1 MGTYVPD
8 TEQEQQEMLREIGFD
23 SFETMFSHIP
33 EEVKLKGDVNIPP
46 GLSEQTVI
54 ARMED
59 MAGRNQVF
67 RHIFRGAGAYHHY
80 IPAIVS
86 SVVSKEEFVTAY
98 TPYQAEIS
106 QGILQSIFEYQTMIC
121 ELTGMDASNASIY
134 DGAAAAGEA
143 VAMCRDRKRST
154 VYVSAVANPG
164 VIDVIRTYCFG
175 SNAKVVIVP
184 EKDGVTDGD
193 VLKEML
199 EADPQAAC
207 FYVQQPNY
215 YGNIEDG
222 DALGRMAH
230 EAGAK
235 YIIGCNPMALAI
247 MRTPAEY
254 GADIAVGDGQPLGM
268 PLAFGGPY
276 LGFMAATAAMTRKL
290 PGRIVGET
298 TDSRGERAF
307 VLTLQAR
314 EQHIRR
320 EKASSNVC
328 SNQAWCALTASVY
341 MTAMGADGMAQA
353 ANQCMSK
360 AHYFRD
366 VLKEVG
372 LKPKHDKEFFHE
384 FVTVSPEG
392 KCTDSSHILRA
403 LKNRGILGGLPL
415 SDREILW
422 CATEMNTK
430 AEMDEAASIISQALC
445 GECSH
450 KEVCG
455 S

>member
-1 MGTYVPD
+1 
-8 TEQEQQEMLREIGFD
+8 MLREIGYAG
-23 SFETMFSHIP
+23 FEEMFSHIP
-33 EEVKLKGDVNIPP
+33 DEVMLKEEVNIPS
-46 GLSEQTVI
+46 GLSEQAVKG
-54 ARMED
+54 RMED
-59 MAGRNQVF
+59 IAGKNVVF
-67 RHIFRGAGAYHHY
+67 RHIFRGAGAYNHY

-86 SVVSKEEFVTAY
+86 SVTSKEEFVTAY

-106 QGILQSIFEYQTMIC
+106 QGILQSIFEYQTMLC

-134 DGAAAAGEA
+134 DGATAAAEA
-143 VAMCRDRKRST
+143 IAMCKERKKT
-154 VYVSAVANPG
+154 TAYISAAANPG
-164 VIDVIRTYCFG
+164 VIEVMKTYCFG
-175 SNAKVVIVP
+175 SNTKVVMVP
-184 EKDGVTDGD
+184 EKDGVTDAAA
-193 VLKEML
+193 LEEML
-199 EADPQAAC
+199 KADPQSAC

-215 YGNIEDG
+215 YGNVEDG
-222 DALGRMAH
+222 DALGRIVH

-235 YIIGCNPMALAI
+235 YIMGCNPMALAV
-247 MRTPAEY
+247 MKTPAEY

-276 LGFMAATAAMTRKL
+276 LGFMTATAAMTRKL

-298 TDSRGERAF
+298 ADNQGRRAF

-328 SNQAWCALTASVY
+328 SNPPWCPLTASVY
-341 MTAMGADGMAQA
+341 KTAMGADGMAKA
-353 ANQCMSK
+353 AGQCMSK
-360 AHYFRD
+360 AHYLRD
-366 VLKEVG
+366 ALKEAG
-372 LKPKHDKEFFHE
+372 LEPKHDCEFFHE

-392 KCTDSSHILRA
+392 KCTDSAHILRA
-403 LKNRGILGGLPL
+403 LESRGILGGLPL

-422 CATEMNTK
+422 CATEMNTRE
-430 AEMDEAASIISQALC
+430 EMDELASAVREALHREC
-445 GECSH
+445 GQ